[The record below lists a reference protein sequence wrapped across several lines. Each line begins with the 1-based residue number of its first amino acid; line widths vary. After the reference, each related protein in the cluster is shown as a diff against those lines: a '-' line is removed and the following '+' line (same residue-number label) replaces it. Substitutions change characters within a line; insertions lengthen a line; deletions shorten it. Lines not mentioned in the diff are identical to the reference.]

1 MDIVEVTEFI
11 ELVEELGFPMLL
23 FLDMYLIHEA
33 EEQM

>member
-23 FLDMYLIHEA
+23 FLIGLEMKF
-33 EEQM
+33 